1 MAKTLKKNIKT
12 SAEKNFLTRTQALR
26 KLQLKLDEFRRLCIL
41 KGIFP
46 KEPTKYFKGANKT
59 YYAKKDIKF
68 LSNERLIS
76 KFKEIKAYQ
85 KKITKAKMKNQKF
98 DMNKLIENKLTY
110 NLNDIIKQRYPTFK
124 DALQDLDDALCLL
137 AIFSI
142 LPKYNL
148 LKISEENVHKS
159 QRLLREF
166 YFYMTVTQSIKRG
179 FISIK
184 GIYIS
189 MEMYENTVTFL
200 NPYNHM
206 QKLTYDV
213 DYEIMGDFLEL
224 YTALMQFVNFK
235 LFKDVELEYPLPDE
249 NADLP
254 FFGFNSLEIKKFQE
268 KITKK
273 KKETMQEKINLNEI
287 NVESEEWK
295 KILKK
300 QEDQKKIKSLFENLV
315 FYISREVPKEIFSMI
330 IANCGGTFG
339 DDSDN
344 SAYKED
350 DKRITHY
357 IVDRPVE
364 GLKMLKNKEYVQPQW
379 VFDCLNKG
387 TLLPTADYAPG
398 KILPAHLSPFYEVNE
413 KGEYVYENEEE
424 DAEDKNTG
432 EEKAEITKEDKELRE
447 MVLSNNKKKL
457 LKKIR
462 EEALKKKKQKIKVK

>member
-1 MAKTLKKNIKT
+1 MAKTLKKNVK
-12 SAEKNFLTRTQALR
+12 SAAEKNFLTRTQALR

-59 YYAKKDIKF
+59 YYATKDIKF
-68 LSNERLIS
+68 LSNERLIR
-76 KFKEIKAYQ
+76 KFKEIKSYQ
-85 KKITKAKMKNQKF
+85 KKITKAKMKDQKF
-98 DMNKLIENKLTY
+98 DMRKLIENKPTY
-110 NLNDIIKQRYPTFK
+110 NLNDIIKQRYPTFN
-124 DALQDLDDALCLL
+124 DALHDLDDALCLL

-148 LKISEENVHKS
+148 LKISAENVYKS

-179 FISIK
+179 FISVK

-189 MEMYENTVTFL
+189 AEMYEHTITFL
-200 NPYNHM
+200 NPFNHP

-249 NADLP
+249 NADSP

-273 KKETMQEKINLNEI
+273 RKEKFQEQINTSDV
-287 NVESEEWK
+287 NVDSDEWK
-295 KILKK
+295 KIMKK
-300 QEDQKKIKSLFENLV
+300 HDDQQRIKTLFENLV
-315 FYISREVPKEIFSMI
+315 FYISREVPKEIFAMV
-330 IANCGGTFG
+330 IANCGGTFA

-357 IVDRPVE
+357 IVDRPLE
-364 GLKMLKNKEYVQPQW
+364 GLKMVKNKEYVQPQW

-387 TLLPTADYAPG
+387 ALLPVADYAPG
-398 KILPAHLSPFYEVNE
+398 KTLPAHLSPFYEVNE
-413 KGEYVYENEEE
+413 KGEYVYQNDEE
-424 DAEDKNTG
+424 DEELNISKDKP
-432 EEKAEITKEDKELRE
+432 EITKEDKELRE
-447 MVLSNNKKKL
+447 MMLSNNKKKL